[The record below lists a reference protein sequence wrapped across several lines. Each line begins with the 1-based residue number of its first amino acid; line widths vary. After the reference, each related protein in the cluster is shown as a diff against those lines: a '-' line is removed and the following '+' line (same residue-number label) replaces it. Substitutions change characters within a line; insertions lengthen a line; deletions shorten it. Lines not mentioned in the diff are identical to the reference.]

1 MEPNFSVTP
10 EEHMRN
16 LVQFYAD
23 QDNMDELL
31 KVALTP
37 VTLTDSVKRPERDY
51 DFYEPIIVTKPERVH
66 IFPKA
71 RIDSF
76 VKIEGGEG
84 VVIGRYVHIASFAH
98 INIGGGLTLIKDFAA
113 VASGAKVISGSNQLS
128 ALSMSAVAPGGL
140 MDIQKKQTV
149 LERYSVILVNSVVLP
164 GVTLH
169 EGAVLAAG
177 GVATKDIPAWEV
189 WGGVPARFMFKR
201 TVTK

>member
-1 MEPNFSVTP
+1 MQNPATEHVPGVDP
-10 EEHMRN
+10 MRDIEE
-16 LVQFYAD
+16 FYKQHD
-23 QDNMDELL
+23 
-31 KVALTP
+31 ALYERPAP
-37 VTLTDSVKRPERDY
+37 VSLTDCVKRPERNY
-51 DFYEPIIVTKPERVH
+51 DFYEPIIVTKPERVT
-66 IFPKA
+66 IYPKA

-98 INIGGGLTLIKDFAA
+98 LNIGGGTLLIMDFAA
-113 VASGAKVISGSNQLS
+113 VASGAKLISGSNQLD
-128 ALSMSAVAPGGL
+128 ALSMSASAPAGL
-140 MDIQKKQTV
+140 MDIQKKITKLMQ
-149 LERYSVILVNSVVLP
+149 YSVVLVNSVVLP

-201 TVTK
+201 EVKK

>member
-1 MEPNFSVTP
+1 MTTTTTP
-10 EEHMRN
+10 PDREQHMRD
-16 LVQFYAD
+16 VVEFYR
-23 QDNMDELL
+23 QQDELY
-31 KVALTP
+31 KPTEP
-37 VTLTDSVKRPERDY
+37 PIPMTETVKRPDRNYE
-51 DFYEPIIVTKPERVH
+51 FFEPIFVTKPEHVH
-66 IFPKA
+66 IMPRA

-113 VASGAKVISGSNQLS
+113 VASGAKIISGSNQLS
-128 ALSMSAVAPGGL
+128 ALSMSACAPGGL
-140 MDIQKKQTV
+140 MDIEKKQTV
-149 LERYSVILVNSVVLP
+149 LERYSVVLVNSVVLP